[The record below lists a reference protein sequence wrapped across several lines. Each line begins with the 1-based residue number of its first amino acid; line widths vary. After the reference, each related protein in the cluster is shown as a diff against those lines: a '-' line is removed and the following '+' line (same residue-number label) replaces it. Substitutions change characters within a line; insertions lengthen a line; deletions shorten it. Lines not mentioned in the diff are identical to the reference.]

1 MLSKLDYMNSQSEKV
16 QTLTEEYEALEMDHR
31 SCLEETKQRTKVLR
45 KVISI
50 NAKQKKEIQNL
61 EKQSIKVSEELESK
75 TKRLNILMKKFE
87 KLNKN
92 IEVCDNL
99 EKKYEAI

>member
-1 MLSKLDYMNSQSEKV
+1 M
-16 QTLTEEYEALEMDHR
+16 
-31 SCLEETKQRTKVLR
+31 LR

-50 NAKQKKEIQNL
+50 NAKQKKEIKEL
-61 EKQSIKVSEELESK
+61 EKNSIRISEELESK
-75 TKRLNILMKKFE
+75 TNRLNILMKKYE

-92 IEVCDNL
+92 IEVCDSL

>member
-1 MLSKLDYMNSQSEKV
+1 M
-16 QTLTEEYEALEMDHR
+16 
-31 SCLEETKQRTKVLR
+31 LR

-50 NAKQKKEIQNL
+50 NAKQKKEINEL
-61 EKQSIKVSEELESK
+61 EKSSIRISEELESK
-75 TKRLNILMKKFE
+75 TNRLNILMKKYE

>member
-1 MLSKLDYMNSQSEKV
+1 M
-16 QTLTEEYEALEMDHR
+16 
-31 SCLEETKQRTKVLR
+31 LR

-50 NAKQKKEIQNL
+50 NAKQKKEIKEL
-61 EKQSIKVSEELESK
+61 EKSSIRISEELESK
-75 TKRLNILMKKFE
+75 TNRLNILMKKYE